1 METNEHRS
9 RPTHRRNDRASD
21 PNKRPRARGF
31 VNSSSASTS
40 SPALPPFLWQEHAVP
55 GTEIKYLRTAKEVN
69 VALQSAKGPF
79 GFDIEWKPCFVR
91 GMPES
96 PIALLQLA
104 RPDQI
109 FLIQLTAMESF
120 PPRLRHVLENYEIIK
135 AGVGIAGD
143 AKKLWRDY
151 GVSLLG
157 AVELSKLARVTD
169 SPRWAATKPNE
180 LIGLARLVQIYHS
193 YQMRKSMKVKLS
205 NWELALNPNQIE
217 YAASDALAGAT
228 LYQHLLNLD
237 PGALPRDY
245 TTNYIGGR
253 GEAYV
258 RPQAVSLQ
266 TGVAIV
272 SPNP

>member
-1 METNEHRS
+1 METTEPRS
-9 RPTHRRNDRASD
+9 RPTHRRNDRA
-21 PNKRPRARGF
+21 PNPTKRPRARGF
-31 VNSSSASTS
+31 AKSSSASSS
-40 SPALPPFLWQEHAVP
+40 SPEFPPFLWQEHAVP
-55 GTEIKYLRTAKEVN
+55 GTEVKYLRTEKEVN
-69 VALQSAKGPF
+69 VALRSAKGPF
-79 GFDIEWKPCFVR
+79 GFDIEWKPCFVS

-109 FLIQLTAMESF
+109 LLIQLTAMKDF
-120 PPRLRHVLENYEIIK
+120 PSRLRTVLENCTIVK

-157 AVELSKLARVTD
+157 AVELSKMARVAD
-169 SPRWAATKPNE
+169 PPRWATSKPNE

-205 NWELALNPNQIE
+205 NWELPLNPNQIE

-228 LYQHLLNLD
+228 LYQHLLSLD
-237 PGALPRDY
+237 PDALPRDY

-253 GEAYV
+253 GENYV
-258 RPQAVSLQ
+258 QPKAVSLQ